1 MGELRFD
8 AAFPIL
14 AESEETE
21 SSIKFS
27 GIGFSGQSEK
37 WMPEGKTERKNWK
50 RISELLERKLGLTRR
65 IQ

>member
-50 RISELLERKLGLTRR
+50 RISE
-65 IQ
+65 